1 MVCGCLRLF
10 AVVEEPEGWP
20 QRDAKKTQKEEEMSG
35 RGRWTLDAGRWTLDA
50 GGSYLPQGGREA
62 EGAEIEFG
70 A

>member
-50 GGSYLPQGGREA
+50 GRWRFVFAAGGQR
-62 EGAEIEFG
+62 GRG
-70 A
+70 GGD